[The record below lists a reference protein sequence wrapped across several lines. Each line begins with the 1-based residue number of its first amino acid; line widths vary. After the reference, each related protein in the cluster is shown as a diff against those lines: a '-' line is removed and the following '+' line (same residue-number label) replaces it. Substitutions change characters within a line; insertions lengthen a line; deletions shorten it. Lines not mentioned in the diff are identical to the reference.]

1 MTKNKTT
8 IRERTI
14 ACLENILAKST
25 LKPDV
30 RRAAT
35 LRLTR
40 LRAHTTG
47 ATSETLAKGKML
59 ARQTYVDL
67 WCQRAALIR
76 KRRRTAEDNAVLNVL
91 VEHLPTREPAAAAQN
106 SEWVPFVGAVTS
118 TLEELKSLR

>member
-14 ACLENILAKST
+14 ACLEKMLAKST
-25 LKPDV
+25 TKPHV

-40 LRAHTTG
+40 LRAHTAE
-47 ATSETLAKGKML
+47 ATPETLAKGKML

-76 KRRRTAEDNAVLNVL
+76 KRRRTAEDNAVLDVL
-91 VEHLPTREPAAAAQN
+91 LEHLPTREPAAAAEN
-106 SEWVPFVGAVTS
+106 SEWVPFVDAISG
-118 TLEELKSLR
+118 TLKELKSLR